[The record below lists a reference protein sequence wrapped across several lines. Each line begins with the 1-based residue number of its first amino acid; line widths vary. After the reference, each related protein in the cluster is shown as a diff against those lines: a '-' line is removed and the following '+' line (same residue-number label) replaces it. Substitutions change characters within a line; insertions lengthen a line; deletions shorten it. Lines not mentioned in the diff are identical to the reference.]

1 MKNRFLIFL
10 KRNYILIILSFVHPL
25 AMSTVQYWGRITI
38 SRDALGPFRTY
49 DFYLICFLPI
59 FYFIYGCV
67 ANVITKKIIIPNTI
81 LTVVFF
87 IYFAVLYLSH
97 FDFEMEKFYEILFF
111 TLFPIVF
118 SMLGTLITA
127 GFYKAVKFIK
137 KSIK

>member
-1 MKNRFLIFL
+1 M
-10 KRNYILIILSFVHPL
+10 
-25 AMSTVQYWGRITI
+25 
-38 SRDALGPFRTY
+38 RDALGPFRTY

-67 ANVITKKIIIPNTI
+67 GNVITKKIIIPNTI

-118 SMLGTLITA
+118 SMLGTLTTA